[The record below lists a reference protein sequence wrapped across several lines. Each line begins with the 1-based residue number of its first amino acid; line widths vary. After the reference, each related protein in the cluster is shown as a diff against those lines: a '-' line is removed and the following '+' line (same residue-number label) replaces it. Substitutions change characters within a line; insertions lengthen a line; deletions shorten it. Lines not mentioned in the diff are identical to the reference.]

1 MRTWESYKNE
11 VKNKKDAT
19 YNDIAEMEEMAQI
32 VQKISSKREKLGLS
46 QR

>member
-19 YNDIAEMEEMAQI
+19 YNDIAEMEEMQGPM
-32 VQKISSKREKLGLS
+32 VFPLWSMQKRHWK
-46 QR
+46 